1 MLLLARYVLPVSE
14 PFIDDGA
21 VFVRDGEIVDVGG
34 REALLARYP
43 DAEVKDYG
51 QAVLMPGFVDLHTH
65 FEYSVFR
72 GMVNDVPY
80 SQWKMQVMEK
90 ERGVSPQSWERSAF
104 LGAVETIRCGI
115 TTVADV
121 TDTGASVLPAASAKL
136 RGVIYREVSTM
147 DKSQVDRVMGEALR
161 DLDEWGSVV
170 DPRLVTIGLAPH
182 SPYSCHPE
190 LIKRVAE
197 YASAHDTPVAIH
209 LAGSKDEYEFIRYGS
224 SSLGQDYRDQ
234 AGWSQLAWLPTGV
247 SPVKYVLQW
256 GILDVPNVLAVHCV
270 HTDSADIEVLASR
283 DVAVA
288 YCARCNLK
296 LGMGIAPLHEMLER
310 GVRVGIGT
318 DSPASNSTVD
328 FFDEMRIGLLVQRGV
343 VGEARFYPSERFIRM
358 ATLDGARAL
367 KIDHL
372 VGSLEPGKR
381 ADIIAVDLS
390 RNHQVPTTDPY
401 SAVVHVANQEDVL
414 MTMVDGRVL
423 YERGEYFTVHVEGLG
438 EEIERIQRRL
448 RETPVV

>member
-14 PFIDDGA
+14 PYIDDGA
-21 VFVRDGEIVDVGG
+21 VLVRDGEIVDVGG

-51 QAVLMPGFVDLHTH
+51 QAALLPGFVDLHTH

-72 GMVNDVPY
+72 GMVNDAPY
-80 SQWKMQVMEK
+80 SQWKMQVMAK
-90 ERGVSPQSWERSAF
+90 EALLSPEDWERSAV

-121 TDTGASVLPAASAKL
+121 TDSGSSVLPAVSAKL

-147 DKSQVDRVMGEALR
+147 DKSRIEGVMDEALE
-161 DLDEWGSVV
+161 DLAEWGSVV
-170 DPRLVTIGLAPH
+170 DPALVSIGIAPH

-197 YASAHDTPVAIH
+197 YASAHGTPVAIH
-209 LAGSKDEYEFIRYGS
+209 LAGSKDEYEFVRFGS
-224 SSLGQDYRDQ
+224 SPLAQEYRNQ
-234 AGWSQLAWLPTGV
+234 SGWSQLAWLPTGV

-256 GILDVPNVLAVHCV
+256 GILDLPNVLAVHCV
-270 HTDSADIEVLASR
+270 HADAADIEILASR

-296 LGMGIAPLHEMLER
+296 LGMGIAPLHDLLER

-318 DSPASNSTVD
+318 DSPASNSTID

-343 VGEARFYPSERFIRM
+343 VGEAHFYPSERFIRM

-367 KIDHL
+367 RIDHL

-390 RNHQVPTTDPY
+390 RSHQVPTTDPY
-401 SAVVHVANQEDVL
+401 SAVVHVANQEDIL

-423 YERGEYFTVHVEGLG
+423 YENGEYFTLHVEGLAD
-438 EEIERIQRRL
+438 EIDDIQRRL
-448 RETPVV
+448 RTDLAS

>member
-1 MLLLARYVLPVSE
+1 
-14 PFIDDGA
+14 
-21 VFVRDGEIVDVGG
+21 
-34 REALLARYP
+34 
-43 DAEVKDYG
+43 
-51 QAVLMPGFVDLHTH
+51 
-65 FEYSVFR
+65 
-72 GMVNDVPY
+72 
-80 SQWKMQVMEK
+80 
-90 ERGVSPQSWERSAF
+90 
-104 LGAVETIRCGI
+104 
-115 TTVADV
+115 
-121 TDTGASVLPAASAKL
+121 
-136 RGVIYREVSTM
+136 M
-147 DKSQVDRVMGEALR
+147 DKSQIDRVMDEALR
-161 DLDEWGSVV
+161 DLAEWRSIV
-170 DPRLVTIGLAPH
+170 DPRLITIGLAPH

-197 YASAHDTPVAIH
+197 YATAHGTPVAIH
-209 LAGSKDEYEFIRYGS
+209 LAGSKDEYEFVRFGS
-224 SSLGQDYRDQ
+224 TSLGQEYRDQ
-234 AGWSQLAWLPTGV
+234 SGWSELPWLPTGV
-247 SPVKYVLQW
+247 SPVRYVLQW

-270 HTDSADIEVLASR
+270 HTDAADIEILASR

-296 LGMGIAPLHEMLER
+296 LGMGIAPLHDLLER

-367 KIDHL
+367 RIDHL

-390 RNHQVPTTDPY
+390 HKHQVPTTDPY

-423 YERGEYFTVHVEGLG
+423 YERGEYFTLNLGGLA
-438 EEIERIQRRL
+438 EEIDQIQRRL
-448 RETPVV
+448 RTSPVS